1 MHTRLN
7 RDLAALNRMSTS
19 ELRIRYGQLF
29 DESTT
34 SGNRNWLL
42 KRIAWRLQELAE
54 GGLTERARKRAAEL
68 ANDADLRITA
78 PKRMEQLASHRTAT
92 VVRDRR
98 IPPIGSVLRRTYKG
112 QELQITVLPEGFL
125 HDGRSYPSLT
135 AVAKAITGT
144 HCNGFAFFQLKAK
157 EGV

>member
-19 ELRIRYGQLF
+19 ELRVQYGQLF

-54 GGLTERARKRAAEL
+54 GGLTERARKRC
-68 ANDADLRITA
+68 R
-78 PKRMEQLASHRTAT
+78 
-92 VVRDRR
+92 
-98 IPPIGSVLRRTYKG
+98 
-112 QELQITVLPEGFL
+112 
-125 HDGRSYPSLT
+125 
-135 AVAKAITGT
+135 
-144 HCNGFAFFQLKAK
+144 
-157 EGV
+157 